1 MSAKIEIKHFEN
13 CPALDGYHC
22 QTNSLAKIFHN
33 NNHPLTEDMLL
44 GLGAAVGF
52 IYWKMKLGSDDY
64 VFIGGRGN
72 NKEFFNDIG
81 KRTGVAIKTISTSSI
96 KKAEESLLEML
107 RRKNRLCCS
116 VIWAFCPGLSCRK
129 IIILEDTHL

>member
-1 MSAKIEIKHFEN
+1 MSTKIEIKHFEN

-22 QTNSLAKIFHN
+22 QTNSLEKIFHN
-33 NNHPLTEDMLL
+33 TLPLTEDMLL
-44 GLGAAVGF
+44 GLGSGVGF

-81 KRTGVAIKTISTSSI
+81 KRTGVVIKTISTSSI

-107 RRKNRLCCS
+107 RRKRQL
-116 VIWAFCPGLSCRK
+116 I
-129 IIILEDTHL
+129 

>member
-33 NNHPLTEDMLL
+33 NHPLTEDMLW
-44 GLGAAVGF
+44 GLGAGVEF

-107 RRKNRLCCS
+107 RRKRQL
-116 VIWAFCPGLSCRK
+116 I
-129 IIILEDTHL
+129 

>member
-1 MSAKIEIKHFEN
+1 MAII
-13 CPALDGYHC
+13 AR
-22 QTNSLAKIFHN
+22 QTLWQRYFITI
-33 NNHPLTEDMLL
+33 PPQDILL
-44 GLGAAVGF
+44 GLGAGVAF

-96 KKAEESLLEML
+96 KKAEESPLEML
-107 RRKNRLCCS
+107 RRKRQL
-116 VIWAFCPGLSCRK
+116 I
-129 IIILEDTHL
+129 